1 MLVALGVSDVNRPH
15 GYPPF
20 RWIQIVKNDF
30 ATISLLSVTKKAA
43 KVAEDRGKWHKIA
56 ADISSM

>member
-15 GYPPF
+15 GHPPF
-20 RWIQIVKNDF
+20 RWIHIAKKDF
-30 ATISLLSVTKKAA
+30 ATISLLSVTKAA